1 MKTNRIQTLGAL
13 ALCVL
18 AASCAGLDKMKE
30 GAKQITY
37 KVDPNPLEAHQGKV
51 AMSFV
56 ANVPAKMWDKKVSA
70 EVTPILIFKKDSAA
84 YPPVYVQGEAV
95 QGNGQVISNVNGG
108 QIKYPKQEIDFN
120 GNMRIAGLIVRVK
133 FTKGEDSLVTDTR
146 EMEMGPNHDGYIA
159 PGVIAT
165 SALTSSHSGIMI
177 PSKDAF
183 TRTIT
188 ESKVADIVYL
198 INQAE
203 VRSGELKKEDVKAI
217 NDYIA
222 ELNNDEKKAI
232 KTISVSA
239 YASPDGSTDLNTKLS
254 GKRETSAQKLL
265 EGTLKKNK
273 IEKDIDAKSTPED
286 WEGFKGAVE
295 KSDIQDKDLI
305 LRVLSLYTDPDVR
318 EKEIKNLSAVYK
330 VLAKD
335 ILPSLRRSTLTV
347 EGEMNGK
354 TDDELKS
361 AVPDSLTIEELLYGA
376 KLCEGDLDKQLKY
389 YEAAVKKYP
398 QDYRGFNNKGVVTY
412 KKGDLQGA
420 EDILKQAEAIK
431 AAPEV
436 ENNLGVVK
444 LAMGDTNA
452 AKEYFGKAA
461 GAGPDLDE
469 NLGIVCVLEGDY
481 EKAESY
487 LANSTSTNAAL
498 VKILLEKYDAAISIC
513 NACTEDV
520 GVKYYLKA
528 IALRHKDDKDG
539 ALENIRLACEKESR
553 WKTYAK
559 SDMEFVNYFNDA
571 NFKKITD

>member
-1 MKTNRIQTLGAL
+1 MKKNRIQTIGVTAM
-13 ALCVL
+13 AVL
-18 AASCAGLDKMKE
+18 MASCAGLDKMKE

-37 KVDPNPLEAHQGKV
+37 KVTPEILEAHQGKV

-56 ANVPAKMWDKKVSA
+56 ANVPAKMWDKKVAA
-70 EVTPILIFKKDSAA
+70 EITPILVYKTGQTE
-84 YPPVYVQGEAV
+84 YPMIKAQGEAV
-95 QGNGQVISNVNGG
+95 QGNGQVVSNVNGG
-108 QIKYPKQEIDFN
+108 QIKYPKQEIDFD
-120 GNMRIAGLIVRVK
+120 GNMRISDLIVKVR
-133 FTKGEDSLVTDTR
+133 FTKGEDELITDTK
-146 EMEMGPNHDGYIA
+146 EMEMGPLHDGAIA
-159 PGVIAT
+159 KGVIAT

-183 TRTIT
+183 TRQIT
-188 ESKVADIVYL
+188 ESKVADIIYL

-222 ELNNDEKKAI
+222 ELNADEKKAI
-232 KTISVSA
+232 KSISVSA

-254 GKRETSAQKLL
+254 GKRESSAQKLL

-273 IEKDIDAKSTPED
+273 IDVEIDAKSTPED
-286 WEGFKGAVE
+286 WEGFKSAVE
-295 KSDIQDKDLI
+295 GSEIQDKDLI

-361 AVPDSLTIEELLYGA
+361 ANPNDLNIEELLYGA
-376 KLCEGDLDKQLKY
+376 KLYEGNLDKQLEY
-389 YEAAVKKYP
+389 YEAAVKNFP
-398 QDYRGFNNKGVVTY
+398 QDYRGINNKGIVVY

-420 EDILKQAEAIK
+420 KDVLTQAEGIK

-436 ENNLGVVK
+436 ENNLGVVS

-528 IALRHKDDKDG
+528 IALCHKGDKDG
-539 ALENIRLACEKESR
+539 ALENIRLACDKESR

-559 SDMEFVNYFNDA
+559 SDMEFAAYFNDA